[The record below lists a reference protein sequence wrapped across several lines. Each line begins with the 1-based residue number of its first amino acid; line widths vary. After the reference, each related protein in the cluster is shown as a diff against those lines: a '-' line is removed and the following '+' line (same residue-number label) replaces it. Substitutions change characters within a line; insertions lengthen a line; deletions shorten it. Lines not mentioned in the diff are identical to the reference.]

1 MQPFI
6 FNDTRDAAPA
16 VLSLMEPGALTP
28 SSVPS
33 SIQTQLGGAKSA
45 TTVQDSRRPSMKI
58 TGVTTFL
65 AHPGVGKNLCF
76 VKIDTDEGIH
86 GWGECYTQSDR
97 DLQVVAHVDQLERY
111 LVGRDPFNIKHFTQM
126 AYDDIAGRRGAM
138 DFYCAIS
145 GLEQAM
151 WDITGKKL
159 GVPIYQLLGG
169 ACRDK
174 IRVYANGW
182 SGGAKTPE
190 AIAEKA
196 SQIIEMGFTALK
208 FDPIPGPWRSFVS
221 REVEEEA
228 VENVAAVRQAVG
240 PDVEI
245 LVEMHRRLAPMH
257 AVRIARNIEQFRPFW
272 YEEPVLA
279 ENVDALAAVKREIN
293 IPIVTG
299 EELYTKFEFRE
310 IFEKQAAD
318 IINPDVCNVG
328 GILEL
333 KEIAAMAEPYYVVV
347 SPHNYN
353 STTLGLAATL
363 QVSTNIPNFLIT
375 EYFVNLESF
384 GQEIAHNPFQ
394 VKDGYI
400 SIPQGPGLGIELNED
415 ALKQHPYQPFPARNL
430 RQYYEEG
437 P

>member
-1 MQPFI
+1 MHDQ
-6 FNDTRDAAPA
+6 DRA
-16 VLSLMEPGALTP
+16 SHSYP
-28 SSVPS
+28 SP
-33 SIQTQLGGAKSA
+33 
-45 TTVQDSRRPSMKI
+45 
-58 TGVTTFL
+58 
-65 AHPGVGKNLCF
+65 
-76 VKIDTDEGIH
+76 
-86 GWGECYTQSDR
+86 
-97 DLQVVAHVDQLERY
+97 
-111 LVGRDPFNIKHFTQM
+111 
-126 AYDDIAGRRGAM
+126 
-138 DFYCAIS
+138 
-145 GLEQAM
+145 
-151 WDITGKKL
+151 
-159 GVPIYQLLGG
+159 
-169 ACRDK
+169 
-174 IRVYANGW
+174 
-182 SGGAKTPE
+182 
-190 AIAEKA
+190 
-196 SQIIEMGFTALK
+196 LK
-208 FDPIPGPWRSFVS
+208 FDPIPGPWRSYVS
-221 REVEEEA
+221 REVEEVA

-257 AVRIARNIEQFRPFW
+257 TVRIARNIEQFRPFW

-299 EELYTKFEFRE
+299 EEVYTKFEFRE

-353 STTLGLAATL
+353 STTVGLAATL

-375 EYFVNLESF
+375 EYFVNLEGF

-415 ALKQHPYQPFPARNL
+415 ALKQHPYQPFPARSP
-430 RQYYEEG
+430 RQFYEEG